1 MRILQFYTPHY
12 RNLHDIGIAFALDPE
27 NSDDDKGSIRFL
39 VGPNGSG
46 KTNLLKFLAAI
57 FAALRDEYTG
67 FRPDNPAYTEPY
79 YLVYQLRGNT
89 ITIAHQG
96 MGNLWLRVLP
106 SHLTTAEQAIYYVRG
121 KVTDAP
127 EGSQDGLPGTDTLVP
142 QMVLIYSSGD
152 VTSWQRLI
160 NATQLA
166 EPLPLSYLE
175 AIPGDELDPEDLRDE
190 EETTRNG
197 TKHIFS
203 ERVLLVRPDYL
214 PAALLAA
221 FIQYYSQTI
230 NPAETRFEKTLDNVQ
245 FDTLLTFSLHIRPPQ
260 DDVSDFSRAALTSIA
275 NEATLRL
282 KNWGKTGTHELYVFD
297 VVEGGEAEN
306 VATRLLARL
315 AGEGEGEPITAFQL
329 FLTLIALLEEGVL
342 QQIDLIINKRHP
354 ERDDRHTVL
363 VTDLSDGE
371 RALLQRMALISLLAN
386 GENLFLFD
394 EPEVHFNDT
403 WKRNLVDHIERSLEA
418 VQSNSE
424 VILTTHSSITLT
436 DAYAYEVI
444 RLGYTGQQNVPLT
457 FGTEPG
463 EILQQVYG
471 ARADVG
477 ERALRKI
484 EEAEVAGNREQ
495 LEELLK
501 QMGPGYQRFR
511 VVSSLE
517 EGGEDATSD

>member
-1 MRILQFYTPHY
+1 MRILQFYTPRY
-12 RNLHDIGIAFALDPE
+12 RNLQDIGIAFALDPE

-96 MGNLWLRVLP
+96 MGNLWLRILP
-106 SHLTTAEQAIYYVRG
+106 SHLSTAEQATYYVRG

-127 EGSQDGLPGTDTLVP
+127 EDFQDGLPGTDTLVP
-142 QMVLIYSSGD
+142 QMVLIYSSGE
-152 VTSWQRLI
+152 VKSWQRLL

-166 EPLPLSYLE
+166 EPRPLSYVE
-175 AIPGDELDPEDLRDE
+175 TIPGDQLDPEDLRDE
-190 EETTRNG
+190 EETDGNG
-197 TKHIFS
+197 IRHVFS
-203 ERVLLVRPDYL
+203 ERVLMVRPDDL
-214 PAALLAA
+214 SAALLAA
-221 FIQYYSQTI
+221 FIQHYSQRTS
-230 NPAETRFEKTLDNVQ
+230 PTETRFSNTLADVQ
-245 FDTLLTFSLHIRPPQ
+245 VDSLLTFSLHIRPPQ
-260 DDVSDFSRAALTSIA
+260 DDLSDFSRAALTAIA
-275 NEATLRL
+275 NEATLGL
-282 KNWGKTGTHELYVFD
+282 KNWGDAGEHELYVFD
-297 VVEGGEAEN
+297 VAVSRESGD
-306 VATRLLARL
+306 VATRLLDRL
-315 AGEGEGEPITAFQL
+315 AGDRDGEPLTPFQL
-329 FLTLIALLEEGVL
+329 FLTLITLQEEGVL
-342 QQIDLIINKRHP
+342 QQIDLVLNKRHP

-371 RALLQRMALISLLAN
+371 RALLQRMALISLLAG

-403 WKRNLVDHIERSLEA
+403 WKRNLIDHIERVLEA
-418 VQSNSE
+418 AQSNSE

-484 EEAEVAGNREQ
+484 DEAEAAGNREQ
-495 LEELLK
+495 LEELLT

-511 VVSSLE
+511 VVSSLGE
-517 EGGEDATSD
+517 EGEDAPSA